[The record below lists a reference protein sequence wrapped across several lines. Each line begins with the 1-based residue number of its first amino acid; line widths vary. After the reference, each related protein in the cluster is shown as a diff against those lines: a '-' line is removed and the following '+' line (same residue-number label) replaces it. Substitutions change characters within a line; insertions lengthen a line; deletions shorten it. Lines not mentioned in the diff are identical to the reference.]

1 MSSVDAVHLFHY
13 HLVTSKVRDVEARY
27 IAKLGFQLVAR
38 YGRIGDEQTHFEAG
52 VAWDELDRLG
62 FRLRLSELERGAV
75 NVVVQP
81 GQWDLPRIDH
91 VGFALDEDEFIDVME
106 RAQRLERLKPA
117 LACPRCQ
124 YPGRRTFV
132 ATGAGYRVEIHPP
145 RDWIEDLLA
154 EAETMRLAGLR
165 LKSENP
171 AAQATALAQLLESV
185 VDDNRVQVGEAFVQ
199 FVEGGPPGRP
209 QLDGELF
216 A

>member
-1 MSSVDAVHLFHY
+1 MQLFHY

-27 IAKLGFQLVAR
+27 IAKLGFGLVAR
-38 YGRIGDEQTHFEAG
+38 YGRIGDEQTHYEAG
-52 VAWDELDRLG
+52 VPWEELDRLG

-81 GQWDLPRIDH
+81 GQWDVPRIDH

-106 RAQRLERLKPA
+106 RAQRMELRVQE
-117 LACPRCQ
+117 

-132 ATGAGYRVEIHPP
+132 ATGAGYRVEVHPP
-145 RDWIEDLLA
+145 REWIEELLA
-154 EAETMRLAGLR
+154 DSGTMRLAGLR
-165 LKSENP
+165 LKSEDP
-171 AAQATALAQLLESV
+171 GAQAAALAQLLDTEMEEDSV
-185 VDDNRVQVGEAFVQ
+185 RVGDAFVR

>member
-1 MSSVDAVHLFHY
+1 VELFHY

-38 YGRIGDEQTHFEAG
+38 YGRIGDEQTHYEAG
-52 VAWDELDRLG
+52 VPWEELDELG

-91 VGFALDEDEFIDVME
+91 VGFALDEDEFLDVME
-106 RAQRLERLKPA
+106 RAKRLELRV
-117 LACPRCQ
+117 Q
-124 YPGRRTFV
+124 EYPGRRTFV

-145 RDWIEDLLA
+145 RDWIDELLA
-154 EAETMRLAGLR
+154 EGETMRLAGLR
-165 LKSENP
+165 LKSEDP
-171 AAQATALAQLLESV
+171 GAQAAALADLFDAVLDDHSV
-185 VDDNRVQVGEAFVQ
+185 HVDDAFIR

>member
-1 MSSVDAVHLFHY
+1 MQLFHY
-13 HLVTSKVRDVEARY
+13 HLVTSKVREVEARY

-38 YGRIGDEQTHFEAG
+38 YGRIGDEQTYFEAG
-52 VAWDELDRLG
+52 VPWEELDQQG

-91 VGFALDEDEFIDVME
+91 VGFALDEDEFIEVME
-106 RAQRLERLKPA
+106 RAQRYELRVQE
-117 LACPRCQ
+117 

-132 ATGAGYRVEIHPP
+132 ATGAGYRIEIHPP
-145 RDWIEDLLA
+145 REWVEDLLA
-154 EAETMRLAGLR
+154 ESETMRLAGLR
-165 LKSENP
+165 LKSEDP
-171 AAQATALAQLLESV
+171 DAQASALAQLLDSV
-185 VDDNRVQVGEAFVQ
+185 VDESSVHVGDAFVR
-199 FVEGGPPGRP
+199 FVDGGPPGRP

>member
-1 MSSVDAVHLFHY
+1 VHLFHY

-27 IAKLGFQLVAR
+27 IAKLGFELVAR
-38 YGRIGDEQTHFEAG
+38 YGRIGDEQTHYEAG
-52 VAWDELDRLG
+52 VPWEELDRLG

-106 RAQRLERLKPA
+106 RAQRMELRVQE
-117 LACPRCQ
+117 

-132 ATGAGYRVEIHPP
+132 ATGAGYRVEVHPP
-145 RDWIEDLLA
+145 RDWIEELLA
-154 EAETMRLAGLR
+154 ESETMRLAGLR
-165 LKSENP
+165 LKSEDP
-171 AAQATALAQLLESV
+171 GAQAAALAQLLDSEMEEDSV
-185 VDDNRVQVGEAFVQ
+185 RVGDAFVR
-199 FVEGGPPGRP
+199 FIEGGPPGRP

>member
-1 MSSVDAVHLFHY
+1 MQLFHY
-13 HLVTSKVRDVEARY
+13 HLVTSKVREVEARY

-38 YGRIGDEQTHFEAG
+38 YGRIGDEQTYFEAG
-52 VAWDELDRLG
+52 VPWEELDQQG

-91 VGFALDEDEFIDVME
+91 VGFALDEDEFIEVME
-106 RAQRLERLKPA
+106 RAQRYELRVQE
-117 LACPRCQ
+117 

-132 ATGAGYRVEIHPP
+132 ATGAGYRIEIHPP
-145 RDWIEDLLA
+145 REWVEDLLA
-154 EAETMRLAGLR
+154 ESQTMRLAGLR
-165 LKSENP
+165 LKSEDP
-171 AAQATALAQLLESV
+171 DAQASALAQLLDSV
-185 VDDNRVQVGEAFVQ
+185 VDESSVHVGDAFVR
-199 FVEGGPPGRP
+199 FVDGGPPGRP

>member
-1 MSSVDAVHLFHY
+1 VHLFHY

-27 IAKLGFQLVAR
+27 IAKLGFELVAR

-106 RAQRLERLKPA
+106 RAQRLELRV
-117 LACPRCQ
+117 Q
-124 YPGRRTFV
+124 EYPGRRTFV
-132 ATGAGYRVEIHPP
+132 ATGAGYRVEVHPP

-154 EAETMRLAGLR
+154 ESETMRLAGLR

-185 VDDNRVQVGEAFVQ
+185 VDDNRVQVGDAFVQ

-209 QLDGELF
+209 QLDGELYS
-216 A
+216 

>member
-1 MSSVDAVHLFHY
+1 VHLFHY

-38 YGRIGDEQTHFEAG
+38 YGRIGDEQTHFESG
-52 VAWDELDRLG
+52 VPWEELDQLG

-106 RAQRLERLKPA
+106 RAQRLELRV
-117 LACPRCQ
+117 Q
-124 YPGRRTFV
+124 EYPGRRTFV

-145 RDWIEDLLA
+145 RDWIEELLA
-154 EAETMRLAGLR
+154 GAETMRLAGLR

-171 AAQATALAQLLESV
+171 AAQATALTQLLDSV
-185 VDDNRVQVGEAFVQ
+185 SAGTTVKVGDAFVE
-199 FVEGGPPGRP
+199 FIEGGPPGRP

-216 A
+216 G

>member
-1 MSSVDAVHLFHY
+1 MHLFHY

-27 IAKLGFQLVAR
+27 IAKLGFGLVAR
-38 YGRIGDEQTHFEAG
+38 YGRIGDEQTHYEAG
-52 VAWDELDRLG
+52 VPWEELDRLG

-81 GQWDLPRIDH
+81 GQWDVPRIDH

-106 RAQRLERLKPA
+106 RAQRMELRVQE
-117 LACPRCQ
+117 

-132 ATGAGYRVEIHPP
+132 ATGAGYRVEVHPP
-145 RDWIEDLLA
+145 REWIDELLA
-154 EAETMRLAGLR
+154 ESETMRLAGLR
-165 LKSENP
+165 LKSEDP
-171 AAQATALAQLLESV
+171 GAQAAALAQLLDSTMEEDSV
-185 VDDNRVQVGEAFVQ
+185 RVGDAFVR